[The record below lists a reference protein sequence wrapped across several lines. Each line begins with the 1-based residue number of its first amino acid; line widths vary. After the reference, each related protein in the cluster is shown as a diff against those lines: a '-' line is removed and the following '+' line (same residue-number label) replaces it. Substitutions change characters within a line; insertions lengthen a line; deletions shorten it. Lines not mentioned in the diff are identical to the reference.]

1 MSPYHMTSNPIQK
14 SFYLYILCS
23 RQILDLLVIHAI
35 DQGLMD
41 DAAPH
46 KQHSASPRMTGHLG
60 HSHSTATV
68 ALQPPL
74 DGKTDFWED
83 RLLFACTNQQ
93 G

>member
-1 MSPYHMTSNPIQK
+1 MTSNPIQK

-23 RQILDLLVIHAI
+23 RQILDLPVIHTI

-46 KQHSASPRMTGHLG
+46 KQRSASPQMTGHLG
-60 HSHSTATV
+60 HSHSTATA

-74 DGKTDFWED
+74 DGKTDFC
-83 RLLFACTNQQ
+83 LHAHTGKMTTNAVKYV
-93 G
+93 